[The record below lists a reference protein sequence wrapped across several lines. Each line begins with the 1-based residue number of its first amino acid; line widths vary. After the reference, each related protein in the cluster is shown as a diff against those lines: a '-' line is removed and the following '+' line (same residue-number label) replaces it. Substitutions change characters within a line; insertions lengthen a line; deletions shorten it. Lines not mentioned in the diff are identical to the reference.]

1 MTYPILEKI
10 IKKKNNLSFQHDCGD
25 LWFREDVSFQDDFDK
40 AYDRDVEPV
49 IKESNNIESLTW
61 KMRYT
66 APYEDQIKNKK
77 IKKYKIRKNNNFG
90 YKINIDYATILN
102 YKENVLFLCTEFIFF
117 SPEYVVNLIKKF
129 HKVKKVEIWG
139 QHLSEG
145 FLELDDDDEYI
156 IKTLKNPRWIT
167 FFVDKDEKE
176 ETNKDIK
183 IIKRL
188 SDPKIEF
195 DFLE

>member
-40 AYDRDVEPV
+40 AYDKDVDPV

-66 APYEDQIKNKK
+66 APYEDQIKGKI
-77 IKKYKIRKNNNFG
+77 IKKYKIAKDNN
-90 YKINIDYATILN
+90 IHYATILS

-129 HKVKKVEIWG
+129 HKVKKVQIWG

-145 FLELDDDDEYI
+145 FLEVDDDDEYI

-167 FFVDKDEKE
+167 FFVDKDDK

-188 SDPKIEF
+188 SDSKIEF

>member
-40 AYDRDVEPV
+40 AYDKDVEPV

-66 APYEDQIKNKK
+66 APYEDQIKGKI
-77 IKKYKIRKNNNFG
+77 IKKYKIAKDNN
-90 YKINIDYATILN
+90 IHYATILS

-129 HKVKKVEIWG
+129 HKVKKVQIWG

-145 FLELDDDDEYI
+145 FLEVDDDDEYI

-167 FFVDKDEKE
+167 FFVDKDDK

-188 SDPKIEF
+188 SDSKIEF